1 MIAYR
6 ILVTVNN
13 EWLDKEFAQELFL
26 VRTTSEAITSSVFVF
41 QLCYYKVC
49 SYSDDCCM
57 ILIMTISVL
66 C

>member
-6 ILVTVNN
+6 ILVPVYN

-41 QLCYYKVC
+41 NPVIIKCAAIV
-49 SYSDDCCM
+49 M
-57 ILIMTISVL
+57 IAVWFW
-66 C
+66 